1 MTCEKYSAEFVEA
14 AAASAAPGASLKSH
28 IDACPT
34 CRVAFERERSLFADI
49 DTSLRATA
57 NAELPASFLPS
68 VRARLVEFEAPRSTT
83 FSARVAFAA
92 ACAAIVVLVTV
103 QVTRKAD
110 IEQGKNSASAKESS
124 EEAKVSSA
132 ITSSSSNHSLTPPI
146 ATPGDAVRRT
156 ERRTIFHQ
164 TISRADALDTE
175 VLVPPDQ
182 ELVLARY
189 AEYLRRQKN
198 AALLLADAPASVVQ
212 PLEIE
217 LIQIAELDVLPLAD
231 NHSQ

>member
-1 MTCEKYSAEFVEA
+1 MYVGPSCEVPSAGN
-14 AAASAAPGASLKSH
+14 PL
-28 IDACPT
+28 
-34 CRVAFERERSLFADI
+34 
-49 DTSLRATA
+49 
-57 NAELPASFLPS
+57 
-68 VRARLVEFEAPRSTT
+68 
-83 FSARVAFAA
+83 
-92 ACAAIVVLVTV
+92 
-103 QVTRKAD
+103 
-110 IEQGKNSASAKESS
+110 
-124 EEAKVSSA
+124 A

-189 AEYLRRQKN
+189 AEYLRRQTPP
-198 AALLLADAPASVVQ
+198 LLLADAPVSVVQ